1 MRLECVWLILYSIII
16 HIHYNYQTTAIPPT
30 RSPCTSLS
38 ITSPLK
44 NTHYEALD
52 NINKG
57 SRAASS
63 SNLKQTTRKDDVYL
77 ETGSSSSYSPNSS
90 SSTDSSPRSMNKIQA
105 KGPRSLLSY
114 KEAANRAKR
123 NKTNTDNTDT
133 TSYMNIVL
141 AQIGV

>member
-1 MRLECVWLILYSIII
+1 
-16 HIHYNYQTTAIPPT
+16 
-30 RSPCTSLS
+30 
-38 ITSPLK
+38 
-44 NTHYEALD
+44 
-52 NINKG
+52 
-57 SRAASS
+57 
-63 SNLKQTTRKDDVYL
+63 
-77 ETGSSSSYSPNSS
+77 
-90 SSTDSSPRSMNKIQA
+90 MNKIQA